1 MTEEEQI
8 ILATAICNL
17 MGKSVKP
24 KAVEEA
30 LIKAQDELIKLRSG
44 HRPREAV

>member
-1 MTEEEQI
+1 MTEDEQI

-30 LIKAQDELIKLRSG
+30 LIKAQEELYKYRSG
-44 HRPREAV
+44 LPPREAV

>member
-1 MTEEEQI
+1 MTEDEQI

-24 KAVEEA
+24 KDVARALDKAEA
-30 LIKAQDELIKLRSG
+30 ELNKYRSG
-44 HRPREAV
+44 QPPREAV